1 MKKITEKAITI
12 KSARGHGFRACEL
25 AVRQFRACELAVR
38 QLASGR
44 FPLQELATHRF
55 GLGHA
60 GQAGTVKE
68 VLGDVNLPIVCA
80 GQLIRPGD
88 VIVADDDGVAVV
100 ARRDAADVLKAC
112 QARADNEERSRARY
126 AAGELSLDVNTM
138 RERLERGLIYTDAPA
153 DGGLPGPGGTAGA

>member
-1 MKKITEKAITI
+1 MSVPPGDNRMIHVAVEQCQDGDVLIVTPTCRCDDGYFGELLATTLQ
-12 KSARGHGFRACEL
+12 ARGVRGLVIEAGCRDVREL
-25 AVRQFRACELAVR
+25 A
-38 QLASGR
+38 GMR
-44 FPLQELATHRF
+44 FPVWSRCVSA
-55 GLGHA
+55 
-60 GQAGTVKE
+60 AGTVKE

-88 VIVADDDGVAVV
+88 V
-100 ARRDAADVLKAC
+100 LTAC

-138 RERLERGLIYTDAPA
+138 RERLERGLIYTDVPP